1 MSDSSLTTA
10 RTTTARTTT
19 VAATAA
25 PVTARRTPSRRTHL
39 TVRVLQI
46 VLALFYVGASAAPK
60 LAALPAA
67 VESFDTIGFGHWFM
81 YAVGVLEL
89 AGGIALV
96 VPLLSG
102 VSALA
107 LIGLMIGAF
116 VVQLTSF
123 DGENALTPLL
133 LILPLALI
141 ARVRRNETARLVA
154 LVRARL

>member
-1 MSDSSLTTA
+1 MSDSSLTA
-10 RTTTARTTT
+10 ANT
-19 VAATAA
+19 VAANTAIVA
-25 PVTARRTPSRRTHL
+25 TAVPVTARRTPSRRTRL

-60 LAALPAA
+60 LIALPSA

-96 VPLLSG
+96 IPLLSG

-107 LIGLMIGAF
+107 LIALMIGAF

-123 DGENALTPLL
+123 GGENAFTPPL

-141 ARVRRNETARLVA
+141 ARVRRDETARLAA

>member
-10 RTTTARTTT
+10 HTAHAAHTATSNT
-19 VAATAA
+19 AVA
-25 PVTARRTPSRRTHL
+25 ARRTPSRRTHL

-60 LAALPAA
+60 LLALPAA

-81 YAVGVLEL
+81 YAVGALEL

-96 VPLLSG
+96 VPPLSG
-102 VSALA
+102 VSAPA